1 MPEQLTAPSFD
12 QQIDALI
19 SPAADAISSV
29 IFYSVKLDSGISFPL
44 IVVWLVLAGLIFTV
58 YFRFIQFR
66 AFGHSIKVVR
76 GDYDKKGK
84 DHPKVEGEV
93 SHFQALTAAL
103 SGTVGLGNIAGVAIA
118 IATGGPGATVWMIFA
133 GLLGMMSKFVEC
145 TLGVKYRKVW
155 ADGSVSGGPMY
166 YILEAFSQKGL
177 RKIGWGLAVL
187 FAIFTIGGSFGGG
200 NMFQSNQATEQLY
213 FMSGGVEGPFA
224 NQKWIIGLIM
234 AVLVGAVTI
243 GGMKRIATVTDKMV
257 PFMCVLYVLCGLL
270 ILGMNFHR
278 VPASFR
284 YIIEMAFSWESAYGG
299 LLGALLMGFKRASFS
314 NEAGVGSASI
324 VHATVKTDEPV
335 SEGMVALLEPFIDT
349 VVICTVSALLIVVT
363 GVYHGVGHN
372 DGIAMTSRAFGTLGS
387 AMPYFLAVAVVL
399 FAFSTMIS
407 WSYYGM
413 KAATFIFGEKVAVI
427 YTYQFFFCVFVI
439 LGSSTQMNSV
449 VNFSDAMIFA
459 MSVPNL
465 IACYM
470 LLPELKKDLRIYLDK
485 YKL

>member
-1 MPEQLTAPSFD
+1 MPEQLSAPSFD
-12 QQIDALI
+12 QQIDAFV
-19 SPAADAISSV
+19 SPAAEAISSV
-29 IFYSVKLDSGISFPL
+29 IFYSIKLDSGISFPL
-44 IVVWLVLAGLIFTV
+44 IVIWLVLAGFIFTLS
-58 YFRFIQFR
+58 FRFLQFW
-66 AFGHSIKVVR
+66 AFKHAIKVVR
-76 GDYDKKGK
+76 GDFDKQSTETK
-84 DHPKVEGEV
+84 KVEGEV

-118 IATGGPGATVWMIFA
+118 IATGGPGATIWMIIA
-133 GLLGMMSKFVEC
+133 GLLGMMAKFVEC

-155 ADGSVSGGPMY
+155 DDGTVSGGPMY
-166 YILEAFSQKGL
+166 YILEAFSKKGL
-177 RKIGWGLAVL
+177 HKIGWGLAVL
-187 FAIFTIGGSFGGG
+187 FAVFTIGGSFGGG

-213 FMSGGVEGPFA
+213 FMSGGGAGPFA
-224 NQKWIIGLIM
+224 DQKWIIGLIM

-243 GGMKRIATVTDKMV
+243 GGMKRIASVTDKMV
-257 PFMCVLYVLCGLL
+257 PAMCALYVLCGFL
-270 ILGMNFHR
+270 ILGVNYER
-278 VPASFR
+278 IPAAFSS
-284 YIIEMAFSWESAYGG
+284 IIEMAFTWNSAYGG

-324 VHATVKTDEPV
+324 VHSTVKTDEPV

-363 GVYHGVGHN
+363 GVYQGAGVN
-372 DGIAMTSRAFGTLGS
+372 DGIAMTSKAFSTLS
-387 AMPYFLAVAVVL
+387 PIMPYFLAVAVVL

-413 KAATFIFGEKVAVI
+413 KAATFIFGEGIGVT